1 MQRGALNS
9 RTDALAVWRLSRP
22 DLDVRAAFQNATRCG
37 GFCLRF
43 CVDIARSVARLALKT
58 RVWAHG
64 VHLVGFTRSRWLV
77 KMCLNRDGWFEV
89 KTRYRP
95 GGGEMI
101 CMPPADGSSAVA
113 KIAADLPI
121 YVRPRTDPQ
130 SAHLWWPAAAKLQAA
145 SVPSLYRQ
153 LRHGTDIRTDRA
165 IPRCL
170 PRAGV

>member
-1 MQRGALNS
+1 MSSRRALGRIHEQS
-9 RTDALAVWRLSRP
+9 LAGQ
-22 DLDVRAAFQNATRCG
+22 DVF
-37 GFCLRF
+37 
-43 CVDIARSVARLALKT
+43 K
-58 RVWAHG
+58 
-64 VHLVGFTRSRWLV
+64 
-77 KMCLNRDGWFEV
+77 V

-165 IPRCL
+165 IPKCL